1 MLEES
6 VLKSAEA
13 RGCIQQVVAPH
24 LMNEHEGIG
33 TDEWS
38 GNQEGSLAF
47 GGASP
52 QPV

>member
-6 VLKSAEA
+6 ALKLAVA
-13 RGCIQQVVAPH
+13 VDDIQQVVVRH
-24 LMNEHEGIG
+24 VMSRNEGIG

-47 GGASP
+47 GG
-52 QPV
+52 

>member
-6 VLKSAEA
+6 ALKLAGAVDDIQRVAA
-13 RGCIQQVVAPH
+13 RHVMG
-24 LMNEHEGIG
+24 LNEGIG

-47 GGASP
+47 GG
-52 QPV
+52 

>member
-6 VLKSAEA
+6 ALKLAGA
-13 RGCIQQVVAPH
+13 VDDIQQVVARH
-24 LMNEHEGIG
+24 VMSLNEGIG

-47 GGASP
+47 GG
-52 QPV
+52 

>member
-6 VLKSAEA
+6 ALKLAGAVGDVQRIVA
-13 RGCIQQVVAPH
+13 RY
-24 LMNEHEGIG
+24 LMGRNEGIG

-47 GGASP
+47 GG
-52 QPV
+52 

>member
-6 VLKSAEA
+6 ALKLAGAVGDVQRVAA
-13 RGCIQQVVAPH
+13 RH
-24 LMNEHEGIG
+24 LMGRNEGIG

-47 GGASP
+47 GG
-52 QPV
+52 

>member
-6 VLKSAEA
+6 ALKLAGA
-13 RGCIQQVVAPH
+13 MDDIQRVDGRYVMG
-24 LMNEHEGIG
+24 LNEGIG

-47 GGASP
+47 GG
-52 QPV
+52 